1 MTSSD
6 LARRR
11 SQFERLGMQHPEV
24 LPFIALL
31 AALFGGVV
39 LAVNVWSYKRRAK
52 LTAEERAAEDK
63 ATDEDGFFW

>member
-1 MTSSD
+1 
-6 LARRR
+6 
-11 SQFERLGMQHPEV
+11 MQHPEV